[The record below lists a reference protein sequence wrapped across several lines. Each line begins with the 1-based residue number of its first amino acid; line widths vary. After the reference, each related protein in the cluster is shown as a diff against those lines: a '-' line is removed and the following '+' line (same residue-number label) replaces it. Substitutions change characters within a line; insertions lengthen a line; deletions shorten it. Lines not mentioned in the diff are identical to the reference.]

1 MVVGSSFPPFLFPFH
16 LPFFLPGWPGWIIP
30 SAVSPIVVSRVAV
43 LRAAVFRTAS
53 GTAAPVLRRHYLCRP
68 VCPARCVHGFCCPG
82 AIPLA
87 CLFSGCR
94 VPDARRL
101 PVCSPGGAPLAV
113 VFRSCRAVRFPRRRA
128 LGSGVMRCRFHRH
141 RSLCARLFLFL
152 RPAVLAVFLRGVLE
166 LLDAASQAAH
176 QFGDFP
182 AAEQEQYDQQ
192 DKYQLGRAEE
202 QGEDEYVM
210 VCSGLWCVRFPSGLS
225 CRIPGDRDC
234 LADKC
239 TKNFRNPAFRGEK
252 KRGAPEAPRPNCL
265 SGICYLKNIDE
276 ISL

>member
-1 MVVGSSFPPFLFPFH
+1 MSASFLVVGSSFPPFLFPFH

-68 VCPARCVHGFCCPG
+68 VCPARCVHGFCCPD

-101 PVCSPGGAPLAV
+101 PVCSPGGGAACRGFSLVPGGAFSAPASPGIRGNAMSFSPAPQPL
-113 VFRSCRAVRFPRRRA
+113 RAVIPFSSTRRP
-128 LGSGVMRCRFHRH
+128 CR
-141 RSLCARLFLFL
+141 
-152 RPAVLAVFLRGVLE
+152 
-166 LLDAASQAAH
+166 

-202 QGEDEYVM
+202 QGEDE
-210 VCSGLWCVRFPSGLS
+210 
-225 CRIPGDRDC
+225 
-234 LADKC
+234 
-239 TKNFRNPAFRGEK
+239 
-252 KRGAPEAPRPNCL
+252 
-265 SGICYLKNIDE
+265 
-276 ISL
+276 

>member
-1 MVVGSSFPPFLFPFH
+1 MSASFLVVGSSFPPFLFPFH

-141 RSLCARLFLFL
+141 RSLCAVIPFSSTRRPCRL
-152 RPAVLAVFLRGVLE
+152 
-166 LLDAASQAAH
+166 
-176 QFGDFP
+176 
-182 AAEQEQYDQQ
+182 
-192 DKYQLGRAEE
+192 
-202 QGEDEYVM
+202 
-210 VCSGLWCVRFPSGLS
+210 PSRS
-225 CRIPGDRDC
+225 P
-234 LADKC
+234 
-239 TKNFRNPAFRGEK
+239 
-252 KRGAPEAPRPNCL
+252 
-265 SGICYLKNIDE
+265 
-276 ISL
+276 